1 MALGQLQQRTSKV
14 PPHPTQAQLRRNFLQ
29 IFCILQFTG
38 PLNMFVS
45 LLFYATF
52 YIEPLK
58 NTVLIKK
65 VLNQPFVFRKEH
77 IKMFYMMSN

>member
-14 PPHPTQAQLRRNFLQ
+14 PPTLTQAQLRRNFLQ

-52 YIEPLK
+52 YIELLK
-58 NTVLIKK
+58 NTVLIKQ
-65 VLNQPFVFRKEH
+65 VLLLFTEKKTSEDY
-77 IKMFYMMSN
+77 K

>member
-1 MALGQLQQRTSKV
+1 
-14 PPHPTQAQLRRNFLQ
+14 
-29 IFCILQFTG
+29 
-38 PLNMFVS
+38 MFVS

>member
-14 PPHPTQAQLRRNFLQ
+14 PPTLTQAQLRRNFLQ

-52 YIEPLK
+52 YNRAAQEYRSYKKIAPFCLQK
-58 NTVLIKK
+58 RRHRNFLNDVKLI
-65 VLNQPFVFRKEH
+65 
-77 IKMFYMMSN
+77 

>member
-1 MALGQLQQRTSKV
+1 
-14 PPHPTQAQLRRNFLQ
+14 
-29 IFCILQFTG
+29 
-38 PLNMFVS
+38 MFVS

-52 YIEPLK
+52 YIELLK
-58 NTVLIKK
+58 DTVLIKK